1 MALAPIAQDGWTVTA
16 CFPGDMHRLCQPLG
30 PVGSA
35 RVPLPSHPSQHHG
48 PGASP
53 DTGEGDSHRAACRD
67 PVALRVLPQRAAAK
81 PPPPQPQ
88 PARTPPAPGLPV
100 PLQAIRAAPLLRGDR
115 GAPEPPPA
123 SRGPGWRRRHVAR
136 HSNDTT
142 WWHEHLSE
150 ENVQFLK
157 KTTAEEYKAQTA
169 SKLCPLKDEPWPLNE
184 WKPDSVRVG
193 VVAVKLGMM
202 PIWTKSGKKHAVTL
216 LKVQDCHVLRYISK
230 EESEGKTAKL
240 IVGGKNVSPFFKSEA
255 AMEIF
260 KEAGVPRKQKVT
272 AFNVTDDAIIK
283 PGTPLYAAH
292 FRPGQFVDVTAKT
305 IGKGFQGVMKRWGFK
320 GQPASH
326 GQTKTHRR
334 PGAIS
339 TNKAAKVYRGKK
351 MPGKMG
357 NVYRT
362 SYGLKVWRINTKHD
376 IIYVNGSVP
385 GHTNCLVKVKDTKLP
400 NYKDCNKNP
409 PFPTFFAD
417 GDEKLPED
425 LYDEEVFQFTDPSVT
440 YA

>member
-1 MALAPIAQDGWTVTA
+1 
-16 CFPGDMHRLCQPLG
+16 
-30 PVGSA
+30 
-35 RVPLPSHPSQHHG
+35 
-48 PGASP
+48 
-53 DTGEGDSHRAACRD
+53 
-67 PVALRVLPQRAAAK
+67 
-81 PPPPQPQ
+81 
-88 PARTPPAPGLPV
+88 
-100 PLQAIRAAPLLRGDR
+100 
-115 GAPEPPPA
+115 
-123 SRGPGWRRRHVAR
+123 
-136 HSNDTT
+136 
-142 WWHEHLSE
+142 
-150 ENVQFLK
+150 
-157 KTTAEEYKAQTA
+157 
-169 SKLCPLKDEPWPLNE
+169 
-184 WKPDSVRVG
+184 
-193 VVAVKLGMM
+193 MM

-230 EESEGKTAKL
+230 EESGGKTSKL
-240 IVGGKNVSPFFKSEA
+240 LVGGKNASPFSKSES

-272 AFNVTDDAIIK
+272 TFNVTDDALIK
-283 PGTPLYAAH
+283 PGSTPLYAAH

-339 TNKAAKVYRGKK
+339 TNKASKVYRGKK

-357 NVYRT
+357 NIYRT
-362 SYGLKVWRINTKHD
+362 SFGLKVWRINTKHD

-385 GHTNCLVKVKDTKLP
+385 GHTNCLVKVRDSKLP
-400 NYKDCNKNP
+400 TCKDSNKNP

-425 LYDEEVFQFTDPSVT
+425 LYDEDVFQFTDPSVT

>member
-1 MALAPIAQDGWTVTA
+1 MAGWGLLGRLGGRLWAAAPG
-16 CFPGDMHRLCQPLG
+16 RPLWAAG
-30 PVGSA
+30 A
-35 RVPLPSHPSQHHG
+35 AAAT
-48 PGASP
+48 GAS
-53 DTGEGDSHRAACRD
+53 
-67 PVALRVLPQRAAAK
+67 
-81 PPPPQPQ
+81 
-88 PARTPPAPGLPV
+88 
-100 PLQAIRAAPLLRGDR
+100 GDR
-115 GAPEPPPA
+115 RQLGFVV
-123 SRGPGWRRRHVAR
+123 RHVN
-136 HSNDTT
+136 STT

-157 KTTAEEYKAQTA
+157 KITAEEYKAQTD

-184 WKPDSVRVG
+184 WKPDSIRVG

-230 EESEGKTAKL
+230 EESGGKTSKL
-240 IVGGKNVSPFFKSEA
+240 LVGGKNASPFFKSES
-255 AMEIF
+255 AMKIF
-260 KEAGVPRKQKVT
+260 KEAGVPRKQKVAT
-272 AFNVTDDAIIK
+272 FNVTDDALIK

-357 NVYRT
+357 NIYRT
-362 SYGLKVWRINTKHD
+362 SFGLKVWRINTKHD

-385 GHTNCLVKVKDTKLP
+385 GHTNCLVKVRDSKLP
-400 NYKDCNKNP
+400 TYKDCNKNP

-425 LYDEEVFQFTDPSVT
+425 LYDKEIFQFTDPSVT

>member
-1 MALAPIAQDGWTVTA
+1 MAGGGLLS
-16 CFPGDMHRLCQPLG
+16 RL
-30 PVGSA
+30 VG
-35 RVPLPSHPSQHHG
+35 RL
-48 PGASP
+48 
-53 DTGEGDSHRAACRD
+53 
-67 PVALRVLPQRAAAK
+67 RAAA
-81 PPPPQPQ
+81 
-88 PARTPPAPGLPV
+88 PGR
-100 PLQAIRAAPLLRGDR
+100 PLWAAAGASGGRGQL
-115 GAPEPPPA
+115 GFVV
-123 SRGPGWRRRHVAR
+123 RHVN
-136 HSNDTT
+136 SVT

-157 KTTAEEYKAQTA
+157 KVTAEEYKAQTA
-169 SKLCPLKDEPWPLNE
+169 SKLCPLKDEPWALNE
-184 WKPDSVRVG
+184 WKPGSVRVG

-230 EESEGKTAKL
+230 EESGGKTAKL
-240 IVGGKNVSPFFKSEA
+240 LVGGKNTSPFSVSEA

-272 AFNVTDDAIIK
+272 TFNVTDDAIIK

-357 NVYRT
+357 NIYRT
-362 SYGLKVWRINTKHD
+362 SFGLKVWRINTKHD

-385 GHTNCLVKVKDTKLP
+385 GHTNCLVKVKDSRLP
-400 NYKDCNKNP
+400 TYKDCNTNP